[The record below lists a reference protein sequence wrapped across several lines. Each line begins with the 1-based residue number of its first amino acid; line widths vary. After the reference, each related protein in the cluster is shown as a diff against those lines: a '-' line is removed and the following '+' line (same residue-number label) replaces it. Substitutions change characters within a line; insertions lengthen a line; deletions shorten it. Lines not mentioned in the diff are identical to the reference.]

1 MKFYLSCL
9 SIICACMMTTPV
21 QAQVSIG
28 ADFVSRY
35 VWRGFDFGESFSIQP
50 ALTLGTASGFEV
62 GAWGSYAT
70 SPGGAG
76 ANELDLWIGYSTGN
90 FSIGL
95 TDYYFPS
102 PGGNTFFDFDED
114 DTDGGAHF
122 FEPYAS
128 YTVGPV
134 TLYGAVV
141 LNNLADDDSAVYL
154 EASLPLTTDTEGVE
168 LGLVSGFVLGESQFY
183 GTNTTTLVNLGL
195 NASSE
200 VTLGQI
206 TLPVFVGYVLNA
218 TPGAERTHLVF
229 GFSLSN

>member
-1 MKFYLSCL
+1 MPAFLQSL
-9 SIICACMMTTPV
+9 A
-21 QAQVSIG
+21 QAQVSLG

-50 ALTLGTASGFEV
+50 AITIATETGFEV
-62 GAWGSYAT
+62 GAWGSYAA

-76 ANELDLWIGYSTGN
+76 ANELDLWLGYSTDN

-102 PGGNTFFDFDED
+102 PGGNAFFDFDED
-114 DTDGGAHF
+114 DSDGGAHF

-128 YTVGPV
+128 ASVGPV
-134 TLYGAVV
+134 TIYGAVV

-154 EASLPLTTDTEGVE
+154 EASVPITTNTEGVE
-168 LGLVSGFVLGESQFY
+168 LGLVSGFVLGESEFY
-183 GTNTTTLVNLGL
+183 GTNATTLVNLGL
-195 NASSE
+195 SASTDVS
-200 VTLGQI
+200 LGAL

-218 TPGAERTHLVF
+218 TPGSERTHLVF

>member
-9 SIICACMMTTPV
+9 SVVLASFMALPA
-21 QAQVSIG
+21 QAQVSLG

-35 VWRGFDFGESFSIQP
+35 VWRGYDFGEAFSVQP
-50 ALTLGTASGFEV
+50 AITFATDSGFEV
-62 GAWGSYAT
+62 GAWGSYSA

-76 ANELDLWIGYSTGN
+76 SNELDLWLGYSGEN
-90 FSIGL
+90 FSIGI

-102 PGGNTFFDFDED
+102 PDGNPFFDLDED
-114 DTDGGAHF
+114 DGDGGAHV

-134 TLYGAVV
+134 TIYGAFAI
-141 LNNLADDDSAVYL
+141 NNLAEDDDAIYL
-154 EASLPLTTDTEGVE
+154 EASMPIMTKMEGVE
-168 LGLVSGFVLGESQFY
+168 VGLVSGFVLTDSEYY
-183 GTNTTTLVNLGL
+183 GTNATTLVNLGL
-195 NASSE
+195 NASTD
-200 VTLGQI
+200 VTLGAI

>member
-1 MKFYLSCL
+1 MKYYLSCL
-9 SIICACMMTTPV
+9 SFIIAIFSVVPA
-21 QAQVSIG
+21 QAQVSVG

-50 ALTLGTASGFEV
+50 AITFASSSGFEV
-62 GAWGSYAT
+62 GAWGSYAAA
-70 SPGGAG
+70 PDGAG
-76 ANELDLWIGYSTGN
+76 ANELDLWLGYSGEK

-102 PGGNTFFDFDED
+102 PGGNAFFDLDED
-114 DTDGGAHF
+114 DSDGGAHF

-128 YTVGPV
+128 YTFGPV

-154 EASLPLTTDTEGVE
+154 EASIPINTSAENVE
-168 LGLVSGFVLGESQFY
+168 LGLVSGFVMGESQFY
-183 GTNTTTLVNLGL
+183 GTNATTLVNLGL
-195 NASSE
+195 TASSE
-200 VTLGQI
+200 VSLGSVS
-206 TLPVFVGYVLNA
+206 LPVFVGYVLNA

-229 GFSLSN
+229 GFSLAN